1 MDTLIELIVRGLI
14 ALFTGRSD
22 QQPPQKI
29 TPRVPPKLPQSPTA
43 RRPVQQPRLT
53 PMQRQQAMLQEMMR
67 RGIGPKK
74 KKIAAPPPAPRPVVA
89 APLPRAVSQASARP
103 QAIRPSISA
112 ATISQLISSRPAA

>member
-29 TPRVPPKLPQSPTA
+29 TPRVPPKLPQSPGA
-43 RRPVQQPRLT
+43 RRPTQQPRLT
-53 PMQRQQAMLQEMMR
+53 PMQRQQAMLQQMMR
-67 RGIGPKK
+67 RGIGPRKQP
-74 KKIAAPPPAPRPVVA
+74 IAAPPPVPRPVVV
-89 APLPRAVSQASARP
+89 PPPPKVVSQASARP

-112 ATISQLISSRPAA
+112 AAISQLISSRPAA